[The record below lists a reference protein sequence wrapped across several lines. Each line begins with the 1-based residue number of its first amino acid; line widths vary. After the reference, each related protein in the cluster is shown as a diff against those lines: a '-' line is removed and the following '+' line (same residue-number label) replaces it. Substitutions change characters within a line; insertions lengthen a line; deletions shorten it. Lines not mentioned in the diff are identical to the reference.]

1 MKSHLPF
8 ALIPHLSSFC
18 HDLIMILGSL
28 SFDDG
33 NTVKD
38 NLLRFKTGKRG
49 LLIFS
54 ALVTR
59 HRKFS
64 DK

>member
-1 MKSHLPF
+1 MPSTLAPLLP
-8 ALIPHLSSFC
+8 SFC
-18 HDLIMILGSL
+18 RDLISILGSL
-28 SFDDG
+28 SFNCPVTEDDVYF
-33 NTVKD
+33 TR
-38 NLLRFKTGKRG
+38 LKTGKRS

-59 HRKFS
+59 HRKHS

>member
-1 MKSHLPF
+1 
-8 ALIPHLSSFC
+8 
-18 HDLIMILGSL
+18 MILGSL

-38 NLLRFKTGKRG
+38 NLLRFKTGKRS